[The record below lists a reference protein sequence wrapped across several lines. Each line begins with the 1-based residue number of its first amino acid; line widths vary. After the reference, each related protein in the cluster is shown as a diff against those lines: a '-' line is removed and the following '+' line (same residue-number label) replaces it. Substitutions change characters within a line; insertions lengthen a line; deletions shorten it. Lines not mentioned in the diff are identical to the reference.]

1 MKMALMMYQ
10 YIGVLI
16 GIAGIIY
23 TFIRFRES
31 KMSPGM
37 LVIWSVI
44 WIILIALSIFPAGT
58 MYFASLTGIGRGL
71 DVILILGLIGCYY
84 LIFRIYS
91 MIENIEQEIT
101 TLVREVALEKENSN
115 KKEDILPEEKGNFKE
130 KIE

>member
-1 MKMALMMYQ
+1 MALMMYQ

-58 MYFASLTGIGRGL
+58 MYFARLTGIGRGL

-101 TLVREVALEKENSN
+101 TLVREIALEKDNSR
-115 KKEDILPEEKGNFKE
+115 KKENTLPEDDKK
-130 KIE
+130 

>member
-1 MKMALMMYQ
+1 MALMMYQ

-37 LVIWSVI
+37 LVVWSVI

-58 MYFASLTGIGRGL
+58 MYFAGLTGIGRGL

-91 MIENIEQEIT
+91 MIENIEEEIT
-101 TLVREVALEKENSN
+101 HIAREIALSREN
-115 KKEDILPEEKGNFKE
+115 KDIEVEEDKE
-130 KIE
+130 K

>member
-37 LVIWSVI
+37 LVVWSVI

-58 MYFASLTGIGRGL
+58 MYFAGLTGIGRGL

-91 MIENIEQEIT
+91 MIENIEEEIT
-101 TLVREVALEKENSN
+101 HIAREIALSREN
-115 KKEDILPEEKGNFKE
+115 KDIEVEEDKE
-130 KIE
+130 K

>member
-1 MKMALMMYQ
+1 MALMMYQ

-37 LVIWSVI
+37 LVVWSVI

-58 MYFASLTGIGRGL
+58 MYFARLTGIGRGL

-101 TLVREVALEKENSN
+101 TLVREVALEKDNSR
-115 KKEDILPEEKGNFKE
+115 KKENTLPEDDKK
-130 KIE
+130 

>member
-58 MYFASLTGIGRGL
+58 MYFARLTGIGRGL

-101 TLVREVALEKENSN
+101 TLVREVALEKDNSR
-115 KKEDILPEEKGNFKE
+115 KKENTLPEDDKK
-130 KIE
+130 